1 MRFLTLNGWLAWL
14 ETLHPS
20 EIDLGLERL
29 GCAAKQAQ
37 LDQIDATIISIAGT
51 NGKGSCVAMLEAIY
65 LEAGYT
71 VGAYT
76 SPHLLE
82 YNERIRVNGVSAS
95 DTEICEA
102 FDHIDSNR
110 GNISLT
116 YFEFATLAA
125 VDIFIKQNC
134 DIVLLEVGLGGRLD
148 AVNLYDADI
157 ALISSIG
164 IDHTQWLGNNRNS
177 IGREKAGIARQNKIL
192 LCGDQAP
199 PDSIAQVVAE
209 KGARLKTIGSDFNY
223 QIQTDGS
230 WHWSSDSSQLILP
243 KPVLTGEHQYRNTA
257 TVLQAVH
264 ELQTSRPVT
273 VENISN
279 GLAQVKLPA
288 RIELIKGPINLL
300 FDVAH
305 NAAASQ
311 QLADFLRDYKNRNDS
326 NKHKIYAVFSVLADK
341 NINKLLAPLAS
352 IIDYWLLAPINS
364 PRSVSQKDLFD
375 QVCQAL
381 NAAKQSQNDQHRLVK
396 DFESIELAWAY
407 AQQSAEVG
415 DTIVVFGSFITVAEV
430 FKLVRTV

>member
-29 GCAAKQAQ
+29 GRAAKQAR
-37 LDQIDATIISIAGT
+37 LDQVDATIISIAGT

-82 YNERIRVNGVSAS
+82 YNERIRINGVPAS
-95 DTEICEA
+95 DIEICEA

-125 VDIFIKQNC
+125 VEIFIKQNC

-164 IDHTQWLGNNRNS
+164 IDHTQWLGNDRNS

-192 LCGDQAP
+192 LCGDQTP

-230 WHWSSDSSQLILP
+230 WHWSNESSQLVLP
-243 KPVLTGEHQYRNTA
+243 KPVLAGEHQYRNTA

-264 ELQTSRPVT
+264 ELQTIRPT
-273 VENISN
+273 STENITN
-279 GLAQVKLPA
+279 GLNQVKLSA
-288 RIELIKGPINLL
+288 RLELIKSTNNLL

-305 NAAASQ
+305 NADASR
-311 QLADFLRDYKNRNDS
+311 QLAIFLRNYKNGKNNTGS
-326 NKHKIYAVFSVLADK
+326 KIYAVFSVLADK
-341 NINKLLAPLAS
+341 NIQELLTPLAP
-352 IIDYWLLAPINS
+352 IIDGWLLAPINS

-375 QVCQAL
+375 QVCHAL
-381 NAAKQSQNDQHRLVK
+381 NTANQGEDGQHASVK
-396 DFESIELAWAY
+396 DFETVTLAWAH
-407 AQQSAEVG
+407 AQQSAEAG
-415 DTIVVFGSFITVAEV
+415 DMIVIFGSFITVAEV
-430 FKLVRTV
+430 IKLVRSV